1 MGSFA
6 EILAK
11 EIGHEVTEKE
21 KLDRSKTDRYA
32 LYKIGPVL
40 SISVSRVY
48 LYIQSAGFYQ

>member
-1 MGSFA
+1 MHYGRH
-6 EILAK
+6 LLK
-11 EIGHEVTEKE
+11 YPEVTEKE